1 MKINLTI
8 VLSAF
13 VLAFTSYQSVFASA
27 NKFTS
32 KSIRSGDNL
41 VSILKDHGF
50 STNERAQ
57 VLASEKG
64 LNRLFLTLDTRYL
77 VRRDGDKTE
86 LRMFDSQTSEAF
98 KIIKDGK
105 SVKAFKYDPK
115 YKVSIERVQGQVY
128 GSLMSS
134 ILGKLKSNWVATR
147 FLDAYAF
154 DLHQGNQVLRGAQ
167 FWFTVEKKYEESQF
181 VKYGEVLQTYLE
193 INGSAVQKKFVR
205 YKTGGIFFNEDDLID
220 NKPLHA
226 PVKYIKIASRFQ
238 PKRLHPITR
247 RNQPHLGVDFEL
259 PVGAD
264 IYAPQKGT
272 VLRHGKNKAAGN
284 FIVLRHPNGMETSYN
299 HLQKIDS
306 RIKKGLVVHAGE
318 RIGAVGCTGYCTRAH
333 LHFAVKKQGRM
344 VDPLKYIKAYPSQM
358 EEFLEKRVAQ
368 N

>member
-1 MKINLTI
+1 MKINLS
-8 VLSAF
+8 VLLSTF
-13 VLAFTSYQSVFASA
+13 VLALTSYQSVSASA

-32 KSIRSGDNL
+32 KAIRTGDNL
-41 VSILKDHGF
+41 VSILKDYGF
-50 STNERAQ
+50 TQSERSL
-57 VLASEKG
+57 VLSSEKG

-77 VRRDGDKTE
+77 VRKSGSKTE
-86 LRMFDSQTSEAF
+86 LRMFDSQTSDAF
-98 KIIKDGK
+98 MIIKEGK
-105 SVKAFKYDPK
+105 KITAQKYDPK
-115 YKVSIERVQGQVY
+115 YRVSIERVQGRVY
-128 GSLMSS
+128 GSLMGS

-154 DLHQGNQVLRGAQ
+154 DLHQGKQVLRGAQ

-181 VKYGEVLQTYLE
+181 VKYGEVLQTFLE

-205 YKTGGIFFNEDDLID
+205 YKTGGVFFQEDDLLD

-247 RNQPHLGVDFEL
+247 RKQPHLGVDFEL
-259 PVGAD
+259 PIGAE
-264 IYAPQKGT
+264 IYAPQRGT
-272 VLRHGKNKAAGN
+272 VLRYGKNHAAGN

-299 HLQKIDS
+299 HLQIIDP
-306 RIKKGLVVHAGE
+306 RIRKGLTVQAGE
-318 RIGAVGCTGYCTRAH
+318 KIGAVGCTGYCTRAH